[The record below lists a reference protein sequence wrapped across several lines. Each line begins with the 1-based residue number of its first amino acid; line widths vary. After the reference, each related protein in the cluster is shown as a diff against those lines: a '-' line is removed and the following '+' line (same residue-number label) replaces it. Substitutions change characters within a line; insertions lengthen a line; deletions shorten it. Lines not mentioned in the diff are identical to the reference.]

1 VVKVLTR
8 VHLKISKK
16 VDFHS
21 EYCLARGRYT
31 NTSNEHLLVCQ
42 KILHLNTQMIKLMS
56 YCLTKSSIALDKSA

>member
-8 VHLKISKK
+8 LHRKIGKK

-21 EYCLARGRYT
+21 EYCPVGVRYT

-56 YCLTKSSIALDKSA
+56 YCLTKSNIALDKSV